1 MTPTTRRP
9 PLPALTGLRA
19 VAAGWV
25 VLFHYRD
32 DLLALVPGLAP
43 LDTFMRA
50 GYLGVDLFFPLSGFV
65 LAYTYADRLGS
76 FSLAG
81 EHRLR
86 AQPVR
91 AGVAGAR
98 ADPEPRPRRRGPR
111 GHARRRGRRPP
122 AHAPGVRRERRDGAH
137 LVQRPAELQ
146 RPGVVDQLGVV
157 RLPARPAALRAR
169 RCGCA
174 AAVPALALA
183 AASYAAML
191 AVFAT
196 MALPNGNLEHMFY
209 VRIMGEFV
217 GGMLLCLAWVRGG
230 ARLGRC
236 VVVLPVT
243 LVVLAL
249 VPAAAAGHYWAAPAL
264 GLGVAGLAASSGWVT
279 SALSWPR
286 RRRGGGGLVRAVHDP
301 PARSSRSCTRCG
313 CGRRGRDGRRPRR
326 RRARGRARRHRVAG
340 AHRGREAGPP
350 SAPGTPSRTRPGRRR
365 PSRPNAS
372 SVPDRR
378 NRGATRARSITIF
391 GVFWPKRPRVNPARA
406 TLISLRPELLHPP
419 AATAPSDAH
428 EVHAPGHPGARGPRA
443 VSPSPATGP
452 GLVSRRRR
460 RRRGSPPGR

>member
-76 FSLAG
+76 FSWRASTDFVRNRFARVWPVHVLTLNLDLAVAALVG
-81 EHRLR
+81 TLGVGADGHRRTLR
-86 AQPVR
+86 AYVENVAMVHTWFNDRPSFNAPAWSISSEWFAYLLAPLLFVAAVR
-91 AGVAGAR
+91 
-98 ADPEPRPRRRGPR
+98 
-111 GHARRRGRRPP
+111 
-122 AHAPGVRRERRDGAH
+122 VRR
-137 LVQRPAELQ
+137 
-146 RPGVVDQLGVV
+146 
-157 RLPARPAALRAR
+157 AA
-169 RCGCA
+169 
-174 AAVPALALA
+174 PALALA

-209 VRIMGEFV
+209 VRILGEFV

-249 VPAAAAGHYWAAPAL
+249 VPAASAGHYWAAPAL
-264 GLGVAGLAASSGWVT
+264 ALGVAGLAASSGWVT
-279 SALSWPR
+279 SALSWPLVVAAGEASYALYMTHLLGQPLVHSLRVWAQGSGWASALVVVGFLAALVGTAWLVHTTVEKPAR
-286 RRRGGGGLVRAVHDP
+286 RRLQAPRRERAVEP
-301 PARSSRSCTRCG
+301 SQERAEQLVGARS
-313 CGRRGRDGRRPRR
+313 
-326 RRARGRARRHRVAG
+326 
-340 AHRGREAGPP
+340 
-350 SAPGTPSRTRPGRRR
+350 
-365 PSRPNAS
+365 
-372 SVPDRR
+372 
-378 NRGATRARSITIF
+378 
-391 GVFWPKRPRVNPARA
+391 
-406 TLISLRPELLHPP
+406 
-419 AATAPSDAH
+419 
-428 EVHAPGHPGARGPRA
+428 
-443 VSPSPATGP
+443 
-452 GLVSRRRR
+452 
-460 RRRGSPPGR
+460 